1 MIVLFFCINLIKGVS
16 GMPSI
21 QYQNRVLYF
30 EDKGR
35 GTPILFIHPPG
46 MGRKVFFY
54 QCQLAERYRIILPDL
69 SGHGDS
75 QTKHE
80 NFSIRDY
87 ANEVHAI
94 LEYLEIK
101 KAVIC
106 GYSSGGIVAQEFA
119 SRYSNQVIA
128 MILSGG
134 FPEVK
139 STLLKFEHLAGMFML
154 RNYPQLLCRI
164 IAHSHT
170 ENKEIRQVLIN
181 HMKKADIQIWLQF
194 YQESLHYS
202 CLNDIDKWDFPLLL
216 IYGSRDFI
224 NKHIRYY
231 NRGKFEIEIIEN
243 AFHQL
248 PMKNWKSFNHIIG
261 SYLQNIKSH

>member
-1 MIVLFFCINLIKGVS
+1 LVYFFCEGGHQLPICH
-16 GMPSI
+16 
-21 QYQNRVLYF
+21 YQNRKLYF

-35 GTPILFIHPPG
+35 GTPIIFIHPPG

-54 QCQLAERYRIILPDL
+54 QYFLTEKFRIILPDL

-75 QTKHE
+75 EGKPAK
-80 NFSIRDY
+80 FSIKEY
-87 ANEVHAI
+87 AEEIKAI
-94 LEYLEIK
+94 LDNLQIE

-119 SRYSNQVIA
+119 SLYSNRVLA

-139 STLLKFEHLAGMFML
+139 STLLKYEHLAGMFLL
-154 RNYPQLLCRI
+154 RKYPKVLVKV
-164 IAHSHT
+164 IAGSHT
-170 ENKEIRQVLIN
+170 ENKELKQVLID
-181 HMKKADIQIWLQF
+181 HMKKADVNTWYQF
-194 YQESLHYS
+194 YQDSLDYS
-202 CLNDIDKWDFPLLL
+202 CLKHIENWTFPLLL

-224 NKHIRYY
+224 NKHIRKYP
-231 NRGKFEIEIIEN
+231 NGHFDAEFIVN

-248 PMKNWKSFNHIIG
+248 PMKNWKSFNHIVENYIG
-261 SYLQNIKSH
+261 KLKSH